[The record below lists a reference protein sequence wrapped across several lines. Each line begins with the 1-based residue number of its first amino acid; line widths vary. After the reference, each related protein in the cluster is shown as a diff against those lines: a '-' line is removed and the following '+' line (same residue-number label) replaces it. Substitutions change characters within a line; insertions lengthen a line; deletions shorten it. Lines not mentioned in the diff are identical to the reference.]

1 MTVPKIVHQ
10 FFIVGLALC
19 ALAVS
24 PGAFAERLI
33 DKAEMKPVVNVF
45 ESAGVSV
52 VTSAS
57 GEVVQVITGLCDGC
71 ERRSFLP
78 ERSVKVTY
86 EGQKLTA
93 ARITAL
99 DVGPA
104 LVGIRVSSGMATSVD
119 FQKIE
124 RERQNAN

>member
-10 FFIVGLALC
+10 FFSLALALG
-19 ALAVS
+19 ALAAS

-33 DKAEMKPVVNVF
+33 DKAEMKPVVNVL

-52 VTSAS
+52 VTNSS
-57 GEVVQVITGLCDGC
+57 GEVVQVVTGLCEGC

-78 ERSVKVTY
+78 ERSVKVEY
-86 EGQKLTA
+86 EGQIISA
-93 ARITAL
+93 ARIATL
-99 DVGPA
+99 DGGPA